1 MLVNVS
7 NLITSYGIM
16 ITGGINKLARNI
28 YEWDEPNKNP
38 TASILLWEKF
48 WPVTGI
54 LLIIIKL

>member
-1 MLVNVS
+1 
-7 NLITSYGIM
+7 M